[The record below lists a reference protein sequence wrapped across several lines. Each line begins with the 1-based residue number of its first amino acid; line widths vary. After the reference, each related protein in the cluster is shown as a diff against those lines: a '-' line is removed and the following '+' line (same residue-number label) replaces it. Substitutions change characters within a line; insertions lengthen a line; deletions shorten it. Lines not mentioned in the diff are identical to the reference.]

1 MFRKHVER
9 QSHKP
14 DAARQGGQSLTEF
27 AFTMPLLV
35 GLLVGIMGLAWI
47 GYSYVNITNAAR
59 MGTRHLMTY
68 PQQPEDPVRFADI
81 DAEVTH
87 IVTSSMPFLNWRQAT
102 IEITPPIADRVVDLN
117 DPVYIQIH
125 ITYMVDLP
133 TIEIPYLVTD
143 GSMTVMQPLELQARS
158 RMRLD

>member
-1 MFRKHVER
+1 MKLHR
-9 QSHKP
+9 P
-14 DAARQGGQSLTEF
+14 NAAGHGGQSLTEF

-47 GYSYVNITNAAR
+47 GYSYVSITSAAR

-68 PQQPEDPVRFADI
+68 PQEPEDPIQFSDI

-87 IVTSSMPFLNWRQAT
+87 IVTSSMIFLDWRQAT
-102 IEITPPIADRVVDLN
+102 IVITPPIADRVVDPS
-117 DPVYIQIH
+117 DPVYIQIR
-125 ITYMVDLP
+125 ITYPVNLP

-143 GSMTVMQPLELQARS
+143 GSITVMQPLELQATS